1 MAENK
6 KTGKKITRR
15 EFSKGVAATAAG
27 ITIATATDMV
37 QAQKISKS
45 SAKKNVLIIMM
56 DQERA
61 WATLPEGLR
70 LPVREKFASE
80 SLSFEEYNIGTLS
93 CAPSRSV
100 IYTGRHVQDT
110 TIFTNP
116 GLGEGDPIFN
126 ADNTPTI
133 GQMFK
138 KMGYKTAYKGKW
150 HLSVGFDD
158 DNYDALQEFG
168 FDEWHEHG
176 DTGGLVYEG
185 AEKDR
190 ETLGD
195 AAEYLSRQKDAEQP
209 WLLAVN
215 FVNPHDIMWLDAN
228 GKQAETR
235 LRPGLVSEMRP
246 AQDYYPYNHDF
257 GFEVPKNFHDDLST
271 KPEAQLEYVE
281 MGQYFYGFQDVK
293 DEEACKNVL
302 NYYAACLI
310 DSDKI
315 IGGMLDALDAY
326 GLTDNTIVI
335 LTSEHGEMGGA
346 HGLRHKGPFMYRE
359 NLNVPL
365 AIRHPDGLSGVKSNA
380 LMSAIDFVP
389 TLIGLAGGDFND
401 IDARLKGMDYSAIV
415 MGQKTKERDEIL
427 VNFSNTTQGNPRL
440 EKKRMLAKVA
450 EAKDGPKVSFTWPD
464 DFIQF
469 DTRTLGRG
477 IITKKYKYSRWF
489 TPGDHHMPENWSQL
503 MGRNDLELYDIEND
517 PLELNNLAQDPEAY
531 KSILMMLNNNLNKLI
546 EKEVGEDKGTYFP
559 GEPTMWTN
567 GV

>member
-1 MAENK
+1 MSGN
-6 KTGKKITRR
+6 KITRR

-27 ITIATATDMV
+27 ITMATAADMA
-37 QAQKISKS
+37 QAQQMAKVS
-45 SAKKNVLIIMM
+45 SKKNVLIIMM

-61 WATLPEGLR
+61 WATLPKGLS

-80 SLSFEEYNIGTLS
+80 GLSFEEYNIGTLS

-126 ADNTPTI
+126 AENTPTI

-158 DNYDALQEFG
+158 DNRDALQEFG
-168 FDEWHEHG
+168 FNEWHQQG

-185 AEKDR
+185 AEKDK
-190 ETLGD
+190 ETL
-195 AAEYLSRQKDAEQP
+195 ANAKEYLSRQKNSDQP

-257 GFEVPKNFHDDLST
+257 GFDVPENFHDDLST

-302 NYYAACLI
+302 NYYAACLV
-310 DSDKI
+310 DSEQI
-315 IGGMLDALDAY
+315 IGGVLEALDEYNLAN
-326 GLTDNTIVI
+326 DTIVI

-365 AIRHPDGLSGVKSNA
+365 AIRHPDGVSGVKSDA

-389 TLIGLAGGDFND
+389 TLIGLAGGDFKD
-401 IDARLKGMDYSAIV
+401 IDARLKGMDYSGIV
-415 MGQKTKERDEIL
+415 LGQKAKQRDEIL

-450 EAKDGPKVSFTWPD
+450 ETNGGPKVTFRWPD

-477 IITKKYKYSRWF
+477 IITKRYKYSRWF
-489 TPGDHHMPENWSQL
+489 TPGDHHMPENWTQL
-503 MGRNDLELYDIEND
+503 LGRNDLELYDIKKD
-517 PLELNNLAQDPEAY
+517 PLELNNLAQDPEAH
-531 KSILMMLNNNLNKLI
+531 KEILMMLNDQLNKLI
-546 EKEVGEDKGTYFP
+546 IKEVGEDKGAYFP
-559 GEPTMWTN
+559 GNPNMWT
-567 GV
+567 VEV